1 MKPINNLLR
10 IVLALALGAL
20 LIACPAK
27 AALSMVIII
36 GGLFLIPGLLSII
49 VYLFR
54 DKETSSR
61 RFPIESIGSCLLGL
75 ALLIVPG
82 FFVGFLMYVL
92 AGILIFAGFLQI
104 RDLFS
109 VRKVVAIPMFFYIV
123 PVLILLM
130 GIVIIFNPF
139 KVIETTFMVTG
150 IVCIVY
156 SVSEAVNYLKF
167 LRKSKRVAAKNEAED
182 TRGYTSKLVGM

>member
-10 IVLALALGAL
+10 IVLALSLGAL
-20 LIACPAK
+20 LIACPAT

-36 GGLFLIPGLLSII
+36 GSLFLIPGLLSII
-49 VYLFR
+49 AYLFR

-61 RFPIESIGSCLLGL
+61 RFPVESIGSCLLGL
-75 ALLIVPG
+75 ALIIVPG

-92 AGILIFAGFLQI
+92 AGLLILAGFLQI
-104 RDLFS
+104 RDLFM
-109 VRKVVAIPMFFYIV
+109 VRKVVKIPLFFYIV

-130 GIVIIFNPF
+130 GVAILFNPF
-139 KVIETTFMVTG
+139 EIIETTFMVTG

-156 SVSEAVNYLKF
+156 SISEAVNYLKF
-167 LRKSKRVAAKNEAED
+167 LRYSRRLADKEEEREE
-182 TRGYTSKLVGM
+182 KLL

>member
-10 IVLALALGAL
+10 IVLALSLGAL
-20 LIACPAK
+20 LIACPAT

-36 GGLFLIPGLLSII
+36 GGLFLIPGLISII
-49 VYLFR
+49 AYLFR

-61 RFPIESIGSCLLGL
+61 RFPVESIGSCLLGL
-75 ALLIVPG
+75 SLLIVPD
-82 FFVGFLMYVL
+82 FFIGFLMYVL
-92 AGILIFAGFLQI
+92 AGVLIFAGFLQI

-109 VRKVVAIPMFFYIV
+109 VRKIVEIAPFFYII

-130 GIVIIFNPF
+130 GVVILLNPF
-139 KVIETTFMVTG
+139 KVIETTFLVTG
-150 IVCIVY
+150 IVCVVY

-167 LRKSKRVAAKNEAED
+167 LRKSK
-182 TRGYTSKLVGM
+182 